1 MGPPVCNL
9 AFFNTFTHQNLEVS
23 EKVLIFALEKVRE
36 RAAPQQ
42 FERARLRS
50 ACTVLADRNKNDTYM
65 NAVSMNNL
73 WTYLQGLSLTA
84 SNRKWLA
91 ERLVESENKEVMSD
105 QEIKDGL
112 TEAFSKLDG
121 LKQGSVKTRSAEEL
135 LYEL

>member
-1 MGPPVCNL
+1 
-9 AFFNTFTHQNLEVS
+9 
-23 EKVLIFALEKVRE
+23 
-36 RAAPQQ
+36 
-42 FERARLRS
+42 
-50 ACTVLADRNKNDTYM
+50 M

-91 ERLVESENKEVMSD
+91 ERLVEPENKEVMSD
-105 QEIKDGL
+105 QEIKEGL

-121 LKQGSVKTRSAEEL
+121 LKQGKVKTRSAEEL